1 MDLFKI
7 PEFFTFMYLS
17 GVFLAFLSAV
27 SFLIVKV
34 NQRLKEKKK
43 NSINKDKK

>member
-1 MDLFKI
+1 MNLFKI

-17 GVFLAFLSAV
+17 GVFLAFLSAA

-34 NQRLKEKKK
+34 SKRLKEKKN
-43 NSINKDKK
+43 NSIDKNKK